1 MDKPYGTLDRH
12 SEHPHVRPI
21 DIGDPFRW
29 LQRGWEDMRRNLP
42 ASVSYGLL
50 FSGIGYFILA
60 YTNGIPYLF
69 SAAISGFLLVGPLAA
84 AGLYEISRRQED
96 GDSVSFGESLR
107 GFRDHSA
114 HLLLFGAF
122 LAFVLLGWERLSA
135 ILFSAFDVH
144 NVASAG
150 GFVQEVLL
158 SGQYPV
164 FITSYVVVGGVIA
177 AIVFALSVV
186 SVPILMDRDID
197 VVSAMATSMRAVG
210 ANLGP
215 MAVWGALLVALI
227 AIGFATLAGMI
238 VLLPLV
244 GHASWHAYKDLIE

>member
-12 SEHPHVRPI
+12 SDQPHVRAV
-21 DIGDPFRW
+21 DTGDPFRW
-29 LQRGWEDMRRNLP
+29 LGRGWADMRENLA

-60 YTNGIPYLF
+60 YTSGFPYLF
-69 SAAISGFLLVGPLAA
+69 GAAISGFLLVGPLAA
-84 AGLYEISRRQED
+84 AGLYEISRRRED
-96 GDSVSFGESLR
+96 GNTITFGKSLR
-107 GFRDHSA
+107 GFREHSV
-114 HLLLFGAF
+114 HLLYFGAF

-144 NVASAG
+144 DAASAG

-164 FITSYVVVGGVIA
+164 FIASYLLVGGVIA
-177 AIVFALSVV
+177 AIVFSLSVV

-197 VVSAMATSMRAVG
+197 VVTAMATSMRAVTANPG
-210 ANLGP
+210 A
-215 MAVWGALLVALI
+215 MTVWAALVVALI

>member
-1 MDKPYGTLDRH
+1 MDKPYGTLDH
-12 SEHPHVRPI
+12 SDPPRVRPI

-29 LQRGWEDMRRNLP
+29 LQRGWEDMRDNLA

-60 YTNGIPYLF
+60 YASGLPYLF

-96 GDSVSFGESLR
+96 GDNVTFGESLR
-107 GFRDHSA
+107 GFRDHSV
-114 HLLLFGAF
+114 HLLFFGAF

-144 NVASAG
+144 HVASVG

-164 FITSYVVVGGVIA
+164 FITAYLVAGGVIA
-177 AIVFALSVV
+177 AIVFSLSAV

-197 VVSAMATSMRAVG
+197 VVSAMAASMRAVG
-210 ANLGP
+210 ANAGA
-215 MAVWGALLVALI
+215 MTVWAALIVLLI

-244 GHASWHAYKDLIE
+244 SHASWHAYKDLIE